1 MAKSRIEQPSAARW
15 TGCPWATNLTQEL
28 ALQCVCSLGIPLV
41 SLFPAGSWI
50 PPPSP
55 RPPGSCCLWC
65 LGTHRWSSR
74 SQQHTVFM
82 QRGGTSAPLQW
93 NAQINSL
100 LLAVLPAEETHGS
113 SEYSGA
119 RGGVEVEFS
128 VHPQNAL
135 AGYTL
140 ILHYPGSW
148 QARGGRQRQV
158 CGWIKFRVMKSTILF
173 LC

>member
-1 MAKSRIEQPSAARW
+1 MDRVPLSYESDPGA
-15 TGCPWATNLTQEL
+15 GL
-28 ALQCVCSLGIPLV
+28 AVCLLFGDTPCVFVPCWLV
-41 SLFPAGSWI
+41 DS
-50 PPPSP
+50 PPSP
-55 RPPGSCCLWC
+55 RLLWPPGSCCLWC

-93 NAQINSL
+93 NAQINSP